1 MAKKGRE
8 ARITR
13 TIANIRGDKIS
24 LALQK
29 RALSRP
35 RAFSSLEEDAPK
47 RSSWRRR
54 KDRARVRA
62 EARGDADAPH
72 GYHGGAR
79 VLLVGDGNMTFAL
92 ALTTLFGGDGSGVV
106 ATTDARRGDAGREH
120 AAHED
125 VCEAIEASGG
135 TVAHEITCDGLGEE
149 GVRRALREKV
159 GGKAFDRVVFNFPDA
174 GCGRVGTLSVR
185 AQRALLSSFLVNS
198 QGLIKANGEIRVTL
212 RADAPWSTWNV
223 EGLAMKAGLAFK
235 ASVEFDADEFPGYEY
250 CHTPGEDER
259 GEEIAPRTEECE
271 GECVTYVFV
280 RKA

>member
-92 ALTTLFGGDGSGVV
+92 ALTTLFGGMGRGWWRRRMRVEETRDGNTRG
-106 ATTDARRGDAGREH
+106 TKTCARR
-120 AAHED
+120 
-125 VCEAIEASGG
+125 S
-135 TVAHEITCDGLGEE
+135 
-149 GVRRALREKV
+149 RRAV
-159 GGKAFDRVVFNFPDA
+159 GR
-174 GCGRVGTLSVR
+174 
-185 AQRALLSSFLVNS
+185 
-198 QGLIKANGEIRVTL
+198 
-212 RADAPWSTWNV
+212 W
-223 EGLAMKAGLAFK
+223 
-235 ASVEFDADEFPGYEY
+235 
-250 CHTPGEDER
+250 
-259 GEEIAPRTEECE
+259 RT
-271 GECVTYVFV
+271 
-280 RKA
+280 R

>member
-106 ATTDARRGDAGREH
+106 ATTDASRRDAGREH
-120 AAHED
+120 AGHED

-159 GGKAFDRVVFNFPDA
+159 GGKAL
-174 GCGRVGTLSVR
+174 GRVGFNFTQAGFGRVGKQSVR
-185 AQRALLSSFLVNS
+185 AQ
-198 QGLIKANGEIRVTL
+198 
-212 RADAPWSTWNV
+212 
-223 EGLAMKAGLAFK
+223 MAF
-235 ASVEFDADEFPGYEY
+235 V
-250 CHTPGEDER
+250 
-259 GEEIAPRTEECE
+259 
-271 GECVTYVFV
+271 
-280 RKA
+280 

>member
-106 ATTDARRGDAGREH
+106 ATTDATREGPRQRFRTVPN
-120 AAHED
+120 ACNSPIED
-125 VCEAIEASGG
+125 
-135 TVAHEITCDGLGEE
+135 
-149 GVRRALREKV
+149 
-159 GGKAFDRVVFNFPDA
+159 
-174 GCGRVGTLSVR
+174 
-185 AQRALLSSFLVNS
+185 
-198 QGLIKANGEIRVTL
+198 IRYHPP
-212 RADAPWSTWNV
+212 AP
-223 EGLAMKAGLAFK
+223 A
-235 ASVEFDADEFPGYEY
+235 
-250 CHTPGEDER
+250 
-259 GEEIAPRTEECE
+259 
-271 GECVTYVFV
+271 
-280 RKA
+280 